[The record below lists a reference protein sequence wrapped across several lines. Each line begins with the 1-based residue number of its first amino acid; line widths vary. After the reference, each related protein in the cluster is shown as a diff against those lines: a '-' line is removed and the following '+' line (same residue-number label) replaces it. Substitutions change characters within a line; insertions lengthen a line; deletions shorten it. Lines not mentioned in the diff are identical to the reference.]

1 MCDIFIESI
10 AYRAMH
16 AFHVRTFQVGFTA
29 HLEENAISVV
39 PEHVLKMFIKSF
51 LALISA
57 HTYGI
62 IC

>member
-1 MCDIFIESI
+1 
-10 AYRAMH
+10 MH